1 MKYAINKIIF
11 MVLHLVTIQATS
23 ILTVGCSSDFADVPE
38 ASDGPEGVPT
48 LDVTVSIGNTRSGGR
63 IPEDFEAG
71 TGYENYLDIKN
82 GNFRIYFFD
91 AQNKY
96 LATFKPTQNTYPSS
110 PNATDLT
117 YKFSGKIPAAVNVQN
132 SFKLVVLANWG
143 SDHYPLEP
151 TDAAATEEKLRL
163 AAGSTTIE
171 DLTTHTTAQFLRLS
185 SPEDDEEW
193 LSDSRLIPFY
203 GVREYN
209 LSGNASLTDK
219 LDENGRLT
227 EDVHIE
233 LTEELPLLRA
243 MAKVEVILN
252 NAFASFSK
260 VELTR
265 ANAKGFCSPYKA
277 DTSWAFNFTDYFPED
292 KYDWANNFFR
302 GVHLTHGATS
312 ENKGSGMND
321 SDPSVITFKRA
332 NYRTESDNVV
342 KPEKWVAYVPEYK
355 NIGVTDFTT
364 IRVTLADP
372 DPGSSSQWT
381 DPTKYIYFAKNG
393 CTEEA
398 NETQSNR
405 FDIER
410 NNIYRFTV
418 EGMTTT
424 LNCEVDIIPYSKC
437 KLEYE
442 YPNIIRDKAGDIK
455 LSDNEGKIYDFCK
468 DSFTE
473 DRMPKAVDKD
483 GNPIT
488 GSDGNSVFLD
498 LNIMSE
504 TYGDYYARVENN
516 GKAEIWLKN
525 KFGDHVLSNF
535 ATSGMG
541 CHAHLVKEAN
551 YPESVTEKV
560 TYSDKAVYK
569 DIDGDIRIMH
579 FSNHSSIVVDNE
591 TQLDKYNDY
600 NYKNYTYEFEEPI
613 SKNKF
618 RVCYKTK
625 SFDAEGNPMQTVK
638 KYPISSDNPDTNNDG
653 IPDLFWY
660 SRYDKTLKNPTI
672 DDLYK
677 IYNELRNDICG
688 DETIVFPSLSKDE
701 FKARLDE
708 KGITNY
714 ENIHIINSWN
724 VTDKGEVDMQMVAIQ
739 FNSKNVITPQVN

>member
-1 MKYAINKIIF
+1 
-11 MVLHLVTIQATS
+11 MVLHLVAIQATS

-117 YKFSGKIPAAVNVQN
+117 YKFSGKIPTAVNVQN
-132 SFKLVVLANWG
+132 PFKLVVLANWG

-163 AAGSTTIE
+163 AAASTTIE

-265 ANAKGFCSPYKA
+265 GNAKGFCSPYKP

-292 KYDWANNFFR
+292 KYGWDNNFFR
-302 GVHLTHGATS
+302 GVHLTYGATS

-321 SDPSVITFKRA
+321 SDPSVITFKRV
-332 NYRTESDNVV
+332 NNRTEFDNVV

-355 NIGVTDFTT
+355 NIGVIDFTT

-372 DPGSSSQWT
+372 NPGSSSQWS
-381 DPTKYIYFAKNG
+381 DPTKEIYFAKNG

-398 NETQSNR
+398 NETQLNR

-410 NNIYRFTV
+410 NNIYRFMV

-424 LNCEVDIIPYSKC
+424 LNCEVDIIPYSK
-437 KLEYE
+437 KILEYE
-442 YPNIIRDKAGDIK
+442 YPCIIRDKAGDVK
-455 LSDNEGKIYDFCK
+455 LSDNEGNIYDFCK
-468 DSFTE
+468 DFFTDE
-473 DRMPKAVDKD
+473 RIPKAVDMD
-483 GNPIT
+483 GNQLIGPDGKSITLELIIT
-488 GSDGNSVFLD
+488 G
-498 LNIMSE
+498 E
-504 TYGDYYARVENN
+504 TVGQRAEADYYARVENGGN
-516 GKAEIWLKN
+516 AEIWLKD
-525 KFGDHVLSNF
+525 KDGDRVLSNF
-535 ATSGMG
+535 TGCGPGMECYARLINEVSYSETGETSYGN
-541 CHAHLVKEAN
+541 KI
-551 YPESVTEKV
+551 
-560 TYSDKAVYK
+560 YK
-569 DIDGDIRIMH
+569 DKDGDIRLRH
-579 FSNHSSIVVDNE
+579 FSNHSSIVVDTE
-591 TQLDKYNDY
+591 K
-600 NYKNYTYEFEEPI
+600 TYHELNNPDAPSVTDPVTKEKVFV
-613 SKNKF
+613 S
-618 RVCYKTK
+618 YKTK
-625 SFDAEGNPMQTVK
+625 AFEDDGKTPIGIVK
-638 KYPISSDNPDTNNDG
+638 KYPISSWDSDG
-653 IPDLFWY
+653 KFWY
-660 SRYDKTLKNPTI
+660 SRYDKTFESPTI
-672 DDLYK
+672 DNLYVK
-677 IYNELRNDICG
+677 YNELKQKVWD
-688 DETIVFPSLSKDE
+688 DDPEFPDLSLDQFKERFTDAGFDNLSKV
-701 FKARLDE
+701 R
-708 KGITNY
+708 
-714 ENIHIINSWN
+714 IIKSWYGD
-724 VTDKGEVDMQMVAIQ
+724 TDGNTVLEWVQIQ
-739 FNSKNVITPQVN
+739 FSNPDTNKSCNINLVGF